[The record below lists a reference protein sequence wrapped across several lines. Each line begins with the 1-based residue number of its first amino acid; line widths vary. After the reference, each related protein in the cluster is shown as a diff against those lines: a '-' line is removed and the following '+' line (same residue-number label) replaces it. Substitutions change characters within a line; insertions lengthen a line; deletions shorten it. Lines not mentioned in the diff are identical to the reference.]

1 MPSRKSIPKTFKS
14 PEDAGKFWDDHSAAD
29 YWDEM
34 EEEELEFNI
43 VSRSYEIP
51 VDEQI
56 YQLAKHR
63 AEKEHRSIQEVIDTT
78 LRRALA
84 G

>member
-1 MPSRKSIPKTFKS
+1 
-14 PEDAGKFWDDHSAAD
+14 
-29 YWDEM
+29 M

-43 VSRSYEIP
+43 VSKSYEIP